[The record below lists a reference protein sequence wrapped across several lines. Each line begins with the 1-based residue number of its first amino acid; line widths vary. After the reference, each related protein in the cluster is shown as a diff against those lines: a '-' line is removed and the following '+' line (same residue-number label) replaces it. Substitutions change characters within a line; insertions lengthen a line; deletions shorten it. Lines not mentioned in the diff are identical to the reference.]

1 MAYLVR
7 AAAMAAAAAA
17 AAAAAGGSGS
27 SSSTTS
33 VLTSRFEDS
42 ASAVQL
48 AANAARSSSV
58 SVRWLSFRCTTGRV
72 QCLQRFGQTA
82 QAAATHTHT
91 CHGLCEGGDGPP
103 PGRPWCRG
111 KIRKPV
117 GAPPAAPPAGLAVDG
132 RRPPRPAGGRRGIS
146 RSPLPRREPRRPPRR
161 RRPAAARGGALC
173 PPSGE
178 VAVGGRD
185 HACHLIAAGKF
196 TRLQQLDCSRVLMCT
211 GPWSGRASSIA
222 QCSSRPPGPPPG
234 LTPPSQSAP
243 YASRMQLQ
251 SLRPRP
257 HSVIRRHAST
267 HATPRQRG

>member
-196 TRLQQLDCSRVLMCT
+196 TRLQQLAGLQPRVDVYGAVVWAGELNCSMLITATRPAT
-211 GPWSGRASSIA
+211 GADSAESVGAVCLTHAAAGR
-222 QCSSRPPGPPPG
+222 
-234 LTPPSQSAP
+234 TPSC
-243 YASRMQLQ
+243 
-251 SLRPRP
+251 
-257 HSVIRRHAST
+257 VIRHACD
-267 HATPRQRG
+267 APARIL